1 MRPGDPAAPLVAEPN
16 VTPMIDVLLV
26 LLIVFML
33 VIPLNQHLLSIQLPV
48 ESPATGPADHRT
60 IILSVT
66 PDGQGGAKPR
76 YAVNQRPVA
85 AGALTSEL
93 KRVFARR
100 PDKVLFVAGSP
111 AVLYQDVISAMDAA
125 RAAGVE
131 VIAMAPKRLSG
142 AGEADSLGR

>member
-1 MRPGDPAAPLVAEPN
+1 MRPADPAPSLVAEPN

-33 VIPLNQHLLSIQLPV
+33 VLPLNQHLLSIQLPV
-48 ESPATGPADHRT
+48 ESAAPGQVDQQT
-60 IILSVT
+60 IVLRVT
-66 PDGQGGAKPR
+66 PGEREGAKPR
-76 YAVNQRPVA
+76 YVLNQMPVA
-85 AGALTSEL
+85 RDALTSEL
-93 KRVFARR
+93 KRVFAGR

-125 RAAGVE
+125 RAAGVD

-142 AGEADSLGR
+142 TTEGDTLQR